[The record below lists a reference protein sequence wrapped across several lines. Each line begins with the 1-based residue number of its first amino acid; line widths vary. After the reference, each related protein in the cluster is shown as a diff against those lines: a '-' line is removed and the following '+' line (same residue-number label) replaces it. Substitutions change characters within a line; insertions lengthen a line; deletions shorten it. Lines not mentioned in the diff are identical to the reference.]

1 MIPKLIAHPDL
12 PVLYEKYLD
21 ALKKEQFLGDIQTDY
36 SSRLATATDNS
47 IYQVVPKVVLFPRSE
62 KDIQKVFLL
71 AAKPEFRT
79 VTFSPR
85 GGGTGTNGQSLTDG
99 IMIDCSRFMNKIKQ
113 IDIAKGEVTVEPGVV
128 LDQLNE
134 VVEKEGVFFAPNLS
148 PSNRATIGG
157 MANTDACGKGSR
169 IYGRTSEHI
178 IKLKCL
184 LVNGDVL
191 ETKEISFTELDALIS
206 NDGKLKEAGA
216 GEGSEN
222 IAEIYHK
229 IKTKILDQ
237 TEEIEAQFPKLT
249 RFMTG
254 YNLAKVIDQK
264 NKTFNL
270 NYLIA
275 GSEGTL
281 VYVTELTLK
290 LTPLPKQKMLFAI
303 QYASFDAALRDGR
316 TLLKFDPAALETIDD
331 NILKLAEHDEI
342 YSKVS
347 HMLKAKEGAF
357 PEGINLLEFTAETL
371 QDFDYLKVTDFLQ
384 KAEKEHKI
392 LGFYCALKDKDISA
406 LWDLRKKGVGLL
418 GAMKGTR
425 KPIPFME
432 DTAVPP
438 ECLADYIVE
447 LRHLLDGYGLKYGM
461 FGHVDVG
468 CLHMRPALDIN
479 TEEDRQLVVTLTKKV
494 NALVKKYHGVYWSE
508 HGKGFRSEYIIDY
521 FGDQLYQT
529 LREVKGMFDPHNQ
542 LNPGKIVVPDG
553 SSDSVVKV
561 DGPFKGY
568 QDMQVNPEIRH
579 EYAGAF
585 NCNGNAACLNYNL
598 DSTMCPSA
606 KVSRDW
612 VHSPKGRSSL
622 LREWLR
628 QLSAEGYDIQ
638 NDLKT
643 NWIMGI
649 TAKISQLWKSP
660 EKDFS
665 HEVYQSLA
673 KCLGCK
679 ACATACPIKVDIP
692 KMKPKFLAHYHTRYA
707 RSLRD
712 YIFATSEES
721 AYLQSKAPSVSSTL
735 MGLKSVQVCV
745 EGLFKIKDLPVP
757 SSIKLDQALI
767 LRGAPVFNLDA
778 MKDLS
783 PEQKKKIVCL
793 VQDAFTSVYETEV
806 ILATYDLLVK
816 LGYTVY
822 VLPFRVNGKAY
833 HAKGFLQKFNKI
845 ALKNTNFYNQ
855 ISELD
860 VPLIGLEPSLVLCYR
875 DEYVEA
881 LGKQVQFKVAQVQ
894 EWLST
899 QLENIEVSAIQT
911 GKSFSLYAH
920 CTERALAGHTILS
933 WQKIFKAFG
942 HQLKV
947 VNVGC
952 CGMAGTFGH
961 EKENYQDSIDIYAL
975 SWKDKVSKEKI
986 DSEVLVT
993 GFSCR
998 SQIKRLEGQ
1007 KAQHPISALCKG
1019 VI

>member
-1 MIPKLIAHPDL
+1 MIPKLLAQPDL
-12 PVLYEKYLD
+12 PLLYEKYLD
-21 ALKKEQFLGDIQTDY
+21 TLQKGKFLGDIQTDY
-36 SSRLATATDNS
+36 GSRLATATDNS
-47 IYQVVPKVVLFPRSE
+47 IYQVVPKVVLFPHSE
-62 KDIQKVFLL
+62 DDIQKAFLL
-71 AAKPEFRT
+71 SAKPEFREI
-79 VTFSPR
+79 TFSPR
-85 GGGTGTNGQSLTDG
+85 GGGTGTNGQSLTEG

-113 IDIAKGEVTVEPGVV
+113 IDIAKREVTVEPGVV

-191 ETKEISFTELDALIS
+191 ETKEISFSALDDVIADSGGIGS
-206 NDGKLKEAGA
+206 AGNVA
-216 GEGSEN
+216 N
-222 IAEIYHK
+222 IHHK
-229 IKTKILDQ
+229 IKTKILKQ

-264 NKTFNL
+264 KKSFNL

-316 TLLKFDPAALETIDD
+316 RLLKFDPAALETIDD

-347 HMLKAKEGAF
+347 HMLKVKEGAF
-357 PEGINLLEFTAETL
+357 PEGINLLEFNAETL
-371 QDFDYLKVTDFLQ
+371 QDFDDIKKRITDFLRES
-384 KAEKEHKI
+384 EKKHNI
-392 LGFYCALKDKDISA
+392 LGFYCAVKEKDISA

-418 GAMKGTR
+418 GAMKGAR

-438 ECLADYIVE
+438 EYLADYIVE
-447 LRHLLDGYGLKYGM
+447 LRHLLDSYGLKYGM

-508 HGKGFRSEYIIDY
+508 HGKGFRSEYIVDY

-529 LREVKGMFDPHNQ
+529 LREIKGMFDPHNQ

-561 DGPFKGY
+561 NGPFKGY
-568 QDMQVNPEIRH
+568 QDMQVNTETRH

-585 NCNGNAACLNYNL
+585 NCNGNAACLNYNVN
-598 DSTMCPSA
+598 STMCPSA

-628 QLSAEGYDIQ
+628 QLSTEGYVIQ
-638 NDLKT
+638 NDPKT
-643 NWIMGI
+643 NWVNGV
-649 TAKISQLWKSP
+649 TAKISQLWKAP

-665 HEVYQSLA
+665 HEVYQSLS

-721 AYLQSKAPSVSSTL
+721 AYLQSKAPSMSSTL

-757 SSIKLDQALI
+757 SNIKLQQALAS
-767 LRGAPVFNLDA
+767 RDAPSFSFDA
-778 MKDLS
+778 IKILS
-783 PEQKKKIVCL
+783 PEQKKKTVCL

-806 ILATYDLLVK
+806 ILATYDLLIK
-816 LGYTVY
+816 LGYNVY
-822 VLPFRVNGKAY
+822 ILPFRVNGKAY
-833 HAKGFLQKFNKI
+833 HAKGFLQKFKKI
-845 ALKNTNFYNQ
+845 ALKNTSFYNQ
-855 ISELD
+855 ISALD
-860 VPLIGLEPSLVLCYR
+860 IPLIGLEPSLVLCYR
-875 DEYVEA
+875 DEYVDA
-881 LGKQVQFKVAQVQ
+881 LGELVQFKVALVQ
-894 EWLST
+894 EWLSA
-899 QLENIEVSAIQT
+899 QLESIEIMVT
-911 GKSFSLYAH
+911 EVGKSFSLYAH
-920 CTERALAGHTILS
+920 CTERALAAPAIIS
-933 WQKIFKAFG
+933 WQKIFNAFG
-942 HQLKV
+942 HKLKII
-947 VNVGC
+947 NVGC

-961 EKENYQDSIDIYAL
+961 EKENYQDSKDIYAL

-998 SQIKRLEGQ
+998 SQIKRIEGK
-1007 KAQHPISALCKG
+1007 KAQHPISALYKG
-1019 VI
+1019 VLK